1 MILQA
6 IVAPLP
12 AFLITLANAAL
23 FGAFWGGALS
33 WFSAMVGAGLCF
45 CIARALGRE
54 VVEKL
59 TGRAVLRS
67 ADGYFTR
74 FGPQTI
80 LVCRLLPF
88 VPFDPV
94 SYAAGL
100 TSLRFWPFMLATGV
114 GQLPATI
121 VYSWAGV
128 CSPGAPSGWPPGFR
142 CFALAVVISIAK
154 IFTVNVIRDR
164 RHELTPAGFC
174 PLILRPQ
181 VWLHRRHYGQVL
193 SPIRWWGRIPWLFYL
208 VSLFVGYI
216 ERRRSPLDPV
226 LRSLVSARIAQL
238 CHCEFCIDITSMI
251 SRRGAVARTS
261 CWRSPTG
268 AAVRCSAKRAPGAG
282 LCRSCHPDAAGVG

>member
-1 MILQA
+1 MTRPDRRHLRRARLALAVVAVAGLTAWLWFPDGRAFLQHSLTALASLDPQYVKDFIAAWGTQAALVSFALMILQA

-23 FGAFWGGALS
+23 FGAFWGGTLS

-59 TGRAVLRS
+59 TGRAVLQCRRL
-67 ADGYFTR
+67 FHR

-121 VYSWAGV
+121 VYSWAG
-128 CSPGAPSGWPPGFR
+128 SLLTGGAFWLATSLSLLL
-142 CFALAVVISIAK
+142 ALAVVISIAK
-154 IFTVNVIRDR
+154 NIYR
-164 RHELTPAGFC
+164 
-174 PLILRPQ
+174 
-181 VWLHRRHYGQVL
+181 
-193 SPIRWWGRIPWLFYL
+193 
-208 VSLFVGYI
+208 
-216 ERRRSPLDPV
+216 ERRKRS
-226 LRSLVSARIAQL
+226 
-238 CHCEFCIDITSMI
+238 
-251 SRRGAVARTS
+251 
-261 CWRSPTG
+261 SP
-268 AAVRCSAKRAPGAG
+268 
-282 LCRSCHPDAAGVG
+282 

>member
-1 MILQA
+1 MTQPDRRHLRRARLALAVVVAAALAAWLWFPGGRTFLQQSLTALASLDPQQVRGFIAAWGPQAALVSFALMILQA

-100 TSLRFWPFMLATGV
+100 TSLRFWPFMLP
-114 GQLPATI
+114 PA
-121 VYSWAGV
+121 WASCRRLSSIPGPGV

-142 CFALAVVISIAK
+142 CFLPWRWSSLSPK

-164 RHELTPAGFC
+164 RHELTPTGFC
-174 PLILRPQ
+174 PPDPSSAGLAAPPALRPSAEP
-181 VWLHRRHYGQVL
+181 H
-193 SPIRWWGRIPWLFYL
+193 
-208 VSLFVGYI
+208 
-216 ERRRSPLDPV
+216 
-226 LRSLVSARIAQL
+226 SLVGT
-238 CHCEFCIDITSMI
+238 DPM
-251 SRRGAVARTS
+251 AVL
-261 CWRSPTG
+261 PG
-268 AAVRCSAKRAPGAG
+268 FAVRG
-282 LCRSCHPDAAGVG
+282 LY